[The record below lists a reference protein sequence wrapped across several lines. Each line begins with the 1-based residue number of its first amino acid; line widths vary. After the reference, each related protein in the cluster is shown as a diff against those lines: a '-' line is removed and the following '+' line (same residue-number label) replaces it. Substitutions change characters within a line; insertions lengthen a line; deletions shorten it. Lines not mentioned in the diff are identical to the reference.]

1 MISSIGSMNMNAVSG
16 SRPPG
21 PPPPRPEE
29 KFKELDTD
37 SSGSLDTTELKS
49 LAEQL
54 SQMTGVTV
62 SADDLLASLDRDGS
76 GSLEVGEMPEPPR
89 GGAQG
94 PPPFLADDG
103 SVQDYSSVNR
113 NFNPLESLMS
123 YLSAGAGEASSSQWN
138 LEA

>member
-1 MISSIGSMNMNAVSG
+1 MISSIGSMNTNAVSG

-37 SSGSLDTTELKS
+37 S
-49 LAEQL
+49 
-54 SQMTGVTV
+54 
-62 SADDLLASLDRDGS
+62 S

>member
-1 MISSIGSMNMNAVSG
+1 MISSIGSMNTSAVSG

-21 PPPPRPEE
+21 PPPKPEE
-29 KFKELDTD
+29 KFKELDTNA
-37 SSGSLDTTELKS
+37 SGSLDTSELKS

-62 SADDLLASLDRDGS
+62 SAEDLLANLDLDGS

-94 PPPFLADDG
+94 PPPFVADDG
-103 SVQDYSSVNR
+103 SVQDYTSVTR
-113 NFNPLESLMS
+113 SFNPLDSLMS
-123 YLSAGAGEASSSQWN
+123 YLSTSGSEAAASQWN